1 MMQVSSKLMFLKGSF
16 FVLNSRYCA
25 LSLPVRP
32 AETQMDAKEK
42 KKKHKQEEDAE
53 RGRRERRRE
62 ESRTNQGRKGKT
74 YSHNVGFPFFS
85 FCHYWEGERD
95 GWQGLETGLESF
107 SDLANRMFALH

>member
-74 YSHNVGFPFFS
+74 YSHSVGFPFFFFFLS
-85 FCHYWEGERD
+85 LLGRRKRW
-95 GWQGLETGLESF
+95 
-107 SDLANRMFALH
+107 LAGIGDWIRIFFRFG